1 MSLPRALVEA
11 REKYYANQDLVDM
24 LVHWR
29 YREQHP
35 DSDRED
41 FSLMREYFAD
51 MFGNAMARK
60 NSALFRH
67 VAEILDSLPEGDYEH
82 VDREAL
88 VAGSDHNPVRFVIQ
102 ARIFLEAQMLLERA
116 PQRTLTKREVKLL
129 AMRLW
134 AINRLVAQ
142 GKLEL
147 SSSETSSAIEK
158 MIQDEIEN
166 RLPHQDWTEVFDK
179 AGCKDL
185 KNAAAGRPPK
195 KKKKS

>member
-1 MSLPRALVEA
+1 MTLPPALIEA
-11 REKYYANQDLVDM
+11 REKYYGTNDLVDM

-35 DSDRED
+35 SADGED

-51 MFGNAMARK
+51 MFGNAVARK
-60 NSALFRH
+60 NSALFRQ

-82 VDREAL
+82 IDREAL
-88 VAGSDHNPVRFVIQ
+88 VAGSDHNPVRFVIE

-116 PQRTLTKREVKLL
+116 PQRTLTKREVRLL
-129 AMRLW
+129 AMRIW
-134 AINRLVAQ
+134 AINRLVSQ
-142 GKLEL
+142 GKLGR
-147 SSSETSSAIEK
+147 SSSETPSAIEE
-158 MIQDEIEN
+158 MIQHEVEN
-166 RLPHQDWTEVFDK
+166 LPHQDWTEVFEK

-185 KNAAAGRPPK
+185 KNAPGGRPPK